1 VFNNRPL
8 KIEGN
13 RTQITTDYALEF
25 LEGRNDNQPF
35 FLQVGYIATHS
46 PFTGQEPELVESY
59 KNASFQDIKTVTE
72 HPWAWNEDFPEDHKV
87 TPEEARLRHQNQYA
101 AVSDI
106 DRNIGRILEFLE
118 KNGELDNTIIIYTS
132 DHGLALGQKGFW
144 GKANGTRPLNM
155 YELSIRI
162 PLMFYGANIARGVRV
177 PECVDHL
184 DTFQTICDLC
194 GVKLEDANRPGNS
207 FLPFLFGGKTN
218 WNNIKFGEYG
228 DMRIVRTPEFK
239 LVKRYDSTMPDE
251 LFDLVNDPEEKINSI
266 DFPEYATVRQKLE
279 GEICRYF
286 QKYSD
291 PAKSGLNVRKLPR
304 HNAPQKPSQKIS
316 SEAWRDGINELRKES

>member
-1 VFNNRPL
+1 
-8 KIEGN
+8 
-13 RTQITTDYALEF
+13 
-25 LEGRNDNQPF
+25 
-35 FLQVGYIATHS
+35 
-46 PFTGQEPELVESY
+46 
-59 KNASFQDIKTVTE
+59 
-72 HPWAWNEDFPEDHKV
+72 
-87 TPEEARLRHQNQYA
+87 
-101 AVSDI
+101 
-106 DRNIGRILEFLE
+106 
-118 KNGELDNTIIIYTS
+118 
-132 DHGLALGQKGFW
+132 
-144 GKANGTRPLNM
+144 
-155 YELSIRI
+155 
-162 PLMFYGANIARGVRV
+162 
-177 PECVDHL
+177 
-184 DTFQTICDLC
+184 
-194 GVKLEDANRPGNS
+194 
-207 FLPFLFGGKTN
+207 LPFLFGGKTN